1 LLLIDGMAGRST
13 TGHGQAPIPATERES
28 IGSRIRRLR
37 KLRGLTIQQL
47 AVRTRSSMGYI
58 SQLEN
63 RPHKSMSLEKVGIF
77 AQALE
82 VPEHVLLDS
91 GLDNVPEE
99 DREFVAW
106 FLALPPEAKGT
117 FKALMD
123 WYVKGRGG

>member
-1 LLLIDGMAGRST
+1 LLINGMARRSMIRR
-13 TGHGQAPIPATERES
+13 GQAPAQATDRES

-37 KLRGLTIQQL
+37 KLRGLTIEQL
-47 AVRTRSSMGYI
+47 AARTRSSMGYI

-63 RPHKSMSLEKVGIF
+63 RPHKSMSLDKVKTF
-77 AQALE
+77 AQALD

-91 GLDNVPEE
+91 GPADIPED

-123 WYVKGRGG
+123 WYVKSRSR